1 MSSGAPAAAGAR
13 ARLSGR
19 WGKSA
24 VLFPAALLFNLTCG
38 LAGFGII
45 FYARDSFHASP
56 GQIGWLAALP
66 QLAYLAGC
74 LGFPPLFGL
83 LLPRHYLLAATGGM
97 ALLLTGLAGSPSLAA
112 LFALYGLSG
121 FLIALFW
128 PPMMGWLSRGLE
140 AQPLARTLRNFNLTW
155 SSSHIVSPYAAG
167 LLLERG
173 HRLPIWTAAGLS
185 ALACLLLLAG
195 CRLLPEVREDRARE
209 PANRRELQV
218 PDRSTPLRYPA
229 WVGMVAAYLLMGIF
243 SSIFPLFLRDT
254 LGFPE
259 SRVGLLLLVQAVF
272 STACFW
278 WLGRSGSWHFRP
290 LPMVL
295 GQAALAVLALGLG
308 FARSFLPLALLLAP
322 AGALTALAY
331 NESLFHGASGS
342 PRRAARMAIN
352 EATRTAGF
360 VAGASGGGLFVQLS
374 SFRRTLLVTAA
385 AILAAAAVQ
394 AALARG
400 LRRRKNETGA

>member
-1 MSSGAPAAAGAR
+1 MVETTS
-13 ARLSGR
+13 RL
-19 WGKSA
+19 GKSA
-24 VLFPAALLFNLTCG
+24 VLFPAALLFNVTCG
-38 LAGFGII
+38 LASFGII
-45 FYARDSFHASP
+45 FYARDAFGATP
-56 GQIGWLAALP
+56 AQIGWLAAVP

-74 LGFPPLFGL
+74 LSFPPLFGL

-97 ALLLTGLAGSPSLAA
+97 ALLLAGLIGARGLGG

-173 HRLPIWTAAGLS
+173 QLLPLWTAAGLS
-185 ALACLLLLAG
+185 ALACLCLLAG
-195 CRLLPEVREDRARE
+195 SRLLPEVRGDRERE
-209 PANRRELQV
+209 PVGRQAPAA
-218 PDRSTPLRYPA
+218 PDRSTPLRYPG
-229 WVGMVAAYLLMGIF
+229 WVGMVAAYLLMGIL
-243 SSIFPLFLRDT
+243 SSIFPLYLRDA
-254 LGFPE
+254 LGFAE
-259 SRVGLLLLVQAVF
+259 GRVGLLLLVQAVF

-278 WLGRSGSWHFRP
+278 WLGVSSSWHFRP

-295 GQAALAVLALGLG
+295 GQAALALLALGLA
-308 FARSFLPLALLLAP
+308 FARRFLPLALILAP
-322 AGALTALAY
+322 VGALTALAY

-360 VAGASGGGLFVQLS
+360 VAGASGGGLLLQQS
-374 SFRRTLLVTAA
+374 SFQRTLAATAA
-385 AILAAAAVQ
+385 VILAAAAVQ
-394 AALARG
+394 ALLARRSPG
-400 LRRRKNETGA
+400 SGRG

>member
-1 MSSGAPAAAGAR
+1 MSVTG
-13 ARLSGR
+13 LR

-38 LAGFGII
+38 LASFGII
-45 FYARDSFHASP
+45 FYARDLFHASA
-56 GQIGWLAALP
+56 GQISWLAAMP

-74 LGFPPLFGL
+74 LAFPPLFGL
-83 LLPRHYLLAATGGM
+83 LLPRHYLVAATGGM
-97 ALLLTGLAGSPSLAA
+97 ALLLAGLMSARSLAGLCV
-112 LFALYGLSG
+112 LYGLSG

-140 AQPLARTLRNFNLTW
+140 QATLGRTLRNFNLTW

-173 HRLPIWTAAGLS
+173 QLLPIWTAAGLS
-185 ALACLLLLAG
+185 ALACLGLLAA
-195 CRLLPEVREDRARE
+195 CQALPRVKEDRERE
-209 PANRRELQV
+209 PVNGRDPQV
-218 PDRSTPLRYPA
+218 PDRSTPLR
-229 WVGMVAAYLLMGIF
+229 
-243 SSIFPLFLRDT
+243 FP
-254 LGFPE
+254 GW
-259 SRVGLLLLVQAVF
+259 VGLLLLVQAVF

-278 WLGRSGSWHFRP
+278 WLGHSSSWHFRP
-290 LPMVL
+290 LPMIL
-295 GQAALAVLALGLG
+295 GQAALAVLALGLA
-308 FARSFLPLALLLAP
+308 FARSFLPLALVLAP
-322 AGALTALAY
+322 MGALTALAY

-360 VAGASGGGLFVQLS
+360 VAGASGGGLLLQQS
-374 SFRRTLLVTAA
+374 SLRRTLLVTAA

-394 AALARG
+394 ALLARR
-400 LRRRKNETGA
+400 LPASRRV

>member
-1 MSSGAPAAAGAR
+1 MVETTS
-13 ARLSGR
+13 RL
-19 WGKSA
+19 GKSA
-24 VLFPAALLFNLTCG
+24 VLFPAALLFNVTCG
-38 LAGFGII
+38 LASFGII
-45 FYARDSFHASP
+45 FYARDVFHATP
-56 GQIGWLAALP
+56 GQIGWLAAMP

-74 LGFPPLFGL
+74 LSFPPLFGL
-83 LLPRHYLLAATGGM
+83 LLPRHYLLAATGGL
-97 ALLLTGLAGSPSLAA
+97 ALLLTGLMGARGLAG

-173 HRLPIWTAAGLS
+173 QLLPLWTAAGLS
-185 ALACLLLLAG
+185 ALACLCLLAG
-195 CRLLPEVREDRARE
+195 CRLLPGVRGDRERE
-209 PANRRELQV
+209 PAGRQDPAA
-218 PDRSTPLRYPA
+218 PDRSTPLRYPG
-229 WVGMVAAYLLMGIF
+229 WVGMVAAYLLMGIL

-254 LGFPE
+254 LGFAE

-278 WLGRSGSWHFRP
+278 WLGVSSSWHFRP

-295 GQAALAVLALGLG
+295 GQAALALLALGLA
-308 FARSFLPLALLLAP
+308 FARSFLPLALVLAP
-322 AGALTALAY
+322 MGALTALAY

-360 VAGASGGGLFVQLS
+360 VAGAAGGGLLLQRS
-374 SFRRTLLVTAA
+374 SFQRTLVATAA
-385 AILAAAAVQ
+385 VILAAAAVQ
-394 AALARG
+394 ALLARRSPG
-400 LRRRKNETGA
+400 SGRG